1 MALKREYGGIQ
12 PCIRLGIFRI
22 RIPFIHFNI
31 SGPEVVTGLM
41 NACTS
46 YGALAV
52 LIQTLGLDPQT
63 AYALV
68 LFETACYTLSWLL
81 GEPAVCGWITA
92 AMAIII
98 LYLETLPEGVVRFQA
113 LTCIQ
118 LELGILFIVL
128 GALGISKKL
137 NMIMPPALK
146 GGIVLGAG
154 INSVVARLSS
164 GGAVDTAT
172 IACLSGLT
180 VVLLFMFSQRI
191 RSKMAENKIL
201 ALFGNYSFLWAV
213 LILFI
218 IGGASGDFQ
227 YQFSGQLIVLPDF
240 VGMWEKVS
248 PFFIGFATD
257 PSLWITAFP
266 YALTA
271 WIIAYGDFITVQQL
285 CIQSAR
291 DDEYIEFN
299 ANRTNIVC
307 GIRNVVLS
315 LFVPYVALA
324 GPFSPPYAIA
334 TFARY
339 KEAGQ
344 EGMNSIYDGTG
355 TNLIFTVIG
364 LFFYPLYEV
373 SLAASSA
380 LLVVVMVI
388 QGFVCAQIA
397 INLLRDDMDKGITGL
412 AAGLVVARGAAIGLP
427 VSIIIYL
434 LLCNNEK
441 IKMDYNTSKEELR
454 LEEEETARQL
464 EALQARM
471 ASAKAEHDAEAQSK

>member
-31 SGPEVVTGLM
+31 SGPEIITGLM

-52 LIQTLGLDPQT
+52 LISTLGLDPNT

-68 LFETACYTLSWLL
+68 IFETACYTLSWFL

-92 AMAIII
+92 AMAVIV
-98 LYLETLPEGVVRFQA
+98 LYLETLPEGVIRFQA
-113 LTCIQ
+113 LTVIQ

-128 GALGISKKL
+128 GATGLSKKL
-137 NMIMPPALK
+137 NMILPPALK

-154 INSVVARLSS
+154 INSVVARMSE
-164 GGAVDTAT
+164 GGALDTAT
-172 IACLSGLT
+172 IACLGGL
-180 VVLLFMFSQRI
+180 VVVCLFMFSQRI
-191 RSKMAENKIL
+191 REKMSEHKIL
-201 ALFGNYSFLWAV
+201 ALLGNYSFLWGV
-213 LILFI
+213 LFLFI
-218 IGGASGDFQ
+218 VGGISGDFQ
-227 YQFSGQLIVLPDF
+227 YEFSGQFIVMPDF
-240 VGMWEKVS
+240 GALFAAVS
-248 PFFIGFATD
+248 PFCIGFCAD
-257 PSLWITAFP
+257 PTIWIAGIP

-285 CIQSAR
+285 CINSAR

-299 ANRTNIVC
+299 VNRTNIVC

-315 LFVPYVALA
+315 LFAPSPALA

-339 KEAGQ
+339 KESGR

-355 TNLIFTVIG
+355 TNLIFTVVG

-373 SLAASSA
+373 SLAASGA
-380 LLVVVMVI
+380 LLVVIMVV

-397 INLLRDDMDKGITGL
+397 INLLRDDMDRGI
-412 AAGLVVARGAAIGLP
+412 AGMSAGFIVARGASIGLP
-427 VSIIIYL
+427 ASIILYL
-434 LLCNNEK
+434 LLCNNKK
-441 IKMDYNTSKEELR
+441 IRIDYATSKEELR
-454 LEEEETARQL
+454 LEEEETAKQL
-464 EALQARM
+464 KALEERM
-471 ASAKAEHDAEAQSK
+471 AKAKAEHDAQ

>member
-31 SGPEVVTGLM
+31 SGPEIITGLM

-52 LIQTLGLDPQT
+52 LISTLGLDPNT

-68 LFETACYTLSWLL
+68 IFETACYTLSWFL
-81 GEPAVCGWITA
+81 GEPGVCGWITA
-92 AMAIII
+92 AMAVIV
-98 LYLETLPEGVVRFQA
+98 LYLETLPEGVIRFQA
-113 LTCIQ
+113 LTAIQ

-128 GALGISKKL
+128 GATGLSKKL
-137 NMIMPPALK
+137 NMILPPALK

-154 INSVVARLSS
+154 INSVVARMSE
-164 GGAVDTAT
+164 GGALDTAT
-172 IACLSGLT
+172 IACLGGL
-180 VVLLFMFSQRI
+180 VVVCLFMFSQRI
-191 RSKMAENKIL
+191 REKMAENKLL
-201 ALFGNYSFLWAV
+201 ALFGNYSFLWGV
-213 LILFI
+213 LFLFI
-218 IGGASGDFQ
+218 VGGLSGDFQ
-227 YQFSGQLIVLPDF
+227 YQFSGQIIVMPDF
-240 VGMWEKVS
+240 AALFAQVS
-248 PFFIGFATD
+248 PFFIGFCTD
-257 PSLWITAFP
+257 PTIWIAAIP

-271 WIIAYGDFITVQQL
+271 WIIAYGDFITLQQL
-285 CIQSAR
+285 CINSVR

-299 ANRTNIVC
+299 VNRTNIVC

-315 LFVPYVALA
+315 LFAPYPALA

-339 KEAGQ
+339 KESGR

-355 TNLIFTVIG
+355 TNLIFTVVG

-380 LLVVVMVI
+380 LLVVIMVV

-397 INLLRDDMDKGITGL
+397 INLLRDDMDRGI
-412 AAGLVVARGAAIGLP
+412 AGMSAGFIVARGASIGLP
-427 VSIIIYL
+427 ASIILYL
-434 LLCNNEK
+434 LLCNNKK
-441 IKMDYNTSKEELR
+441 IRIDYATSKEELR
-454 LEEEETARQL
+454 REEEETAKQL
-464 EALQARM
+464 AALEERM
-471 ASAKAEHDAEAQSK
+471 AKAKAEHGSE

>member
-31 SGPEVVTGLM
+31 SGPEIITGLM

-52 LIQTLGLDPQT
+52 LISTLGLDPNT

-68 LFETACYTLSWLL
+68 IFETACYTLSWFL

-92 AMAIII
+92 AMAVIV
-98 LYLETLPEGVVRFQA
+98 LYLETLPEGVIRFQA
-113 LTCIQ
+113 LTVIQ

-128 GALGISKKL
+128 GATGLSKKL
-137 NMIMPPALK
+137 NMILPPALK

-154 INSVVARLSS
+154 INSVVARMSE
-164 GGAVDTAT
+164 GGALDTAT
-172 IACLSGLT
+172 IACLGGL
-180 VVLLFMFSQRI
+180 VVVCLFMFSQRI
-191 RSKMAENKIL
+191 REKMSEHKIL
-201 ALFGNYSFLWAV
+201 ALLGNYSFLWGV
-213 LILFI
+213 LFLFI
-218 IGGASGDFQ
+218 VGGISGDFQ
-227 YQFSGQLIVLPDF
+227 YEFSGQFIVMPDF
-240 VGMWEKVS
+240 GALFAAVS
-248 PFFIGFATD
+248 PFCIGFCAD
-257 PSLWITAFP
+257 PTIWIAGIP

-271 WIIAYGDFITVQQL
+271 WIIAVQQL
-285 CIQSAR
+285 FINSAR

-299 ANRTNIVC
+299 VNRTNIVC

-315 LFVPYVALA
+315 LFAPYPALA

-339 KEAGQ
+339 KESGR

-355 TNLIFTVIG
+355 TNLIFTVVG

-373 SLAASSA
+373 SLAASGA
-380 LLVVVMVI
+380 LLVVIMVV

-397 INLLRDDMDKGITGL
+397 INLLRDDMDRGI
-412 AAGLVVARGAAIGLP
+412 AGMSAGFIVARGASIGLP
-427 VSIIIYL
+427 ASIILYL
-434 LLCNNEK
+434 LLCNNKK
-441 IKMDYNTSKEELR
+441 IRIDYATSKEELR
-454 LEEEETARQL
+454 LEEEETAKQL
-464 EALQARM
+464 KALEERM
-471 ASAKAEHDAEAQSK
+471 AKAKAEHDAQ

>member
-31 SGPEVVTGLM
+31 SGPEVITGLM

-52 LIQTLGLDPQT
+52 LISTLGLDPNT

-68 LFETACYTLSWLL
+68 IFETACYTLSWFL

-92 AMAIII
+92 AMAVIV
-98 LYLETLPEGVVRFQA
+98 LYLETLPEGVIRFQA
-113 LTCIQ
+113 LTVIQ

-128 GALGISKKL
+128 GATGLSKKL
-137 NMIMPPALK
+137 NMILPPALK

-154 INSVVARLSS
+154 INSVVARMSE
-164 GGAVDTAT
+164 GGALDTAT
-172 IACLSGLT
+172 IACLGGL
-180 VVLLFMFSQRI
+180 VVVCLFMFSQRI
-191 RSKMAENKIL
+191 REKMSEHKIL
-201 ALFGNYSFLWAV
+201 ALLGNYSFLWGV
-213 LILFI
+213 LFLFI
-218 IGGASGDFQ
+218 VGGISGDFQ
-227 YQFSGQLIVLPDF
+227 YEFSGQFIVMPDF
-240 VGMWEKVS
+240 GALFAAVS
-248 PFFIGFATD
+248 PFFIGFCTD
-257 PSLWITAFP
+257 PTIWISGIP

-285 CIQSAR
+285 CINSAR

-299 ANRTNIVC
+299 VNRTNIVC

-315 LFVPYVALA
+315 LFAPYPALA

-339 KEAGQ
+339 KESGR

-355 TNLIFTVIG
+355 TNLIFTVVG

-373 SLAASSA
+373 SLAASGA
-380 LLVVVMVI
+380 LLVVIMVV

-397 INLLRDDMDKGITGL
+397 INLLRDDMDRGI
-412 AAGLVVARGAAIGLP
+412 AGMSAGFIVARGASIGLP
-427 VSIIIYL
+427 ASIILYL
-434 LLCNNEK
+434 LLCNNRK
-441 IKMDYNTSKEELR
+441 IRIDYATSKEELR
-454 LEEEETARQL
+454 LEEEETAKQL
-464 EALQARM
+464 KALEERM
-471 ASAKAEHDAEAQSK
+471 AKAKAEHEESK

>member
-191 RSKMAENKIL
+191 R
-201 ALFGNYSFLWAV
+201 
-213 LILFI
+213 
-218 IGGASGDFQ
+218 
-227 YQFSGQLIVLPDF
+227 
-240 VGMWEKVS
+240 
-248 PFFIGFATD
+248 
-257 PSLWITAFP
+257 
-266 YALTA
+266 
-271 WIIAYGDFITVQQL
+271 
-285 CIQSAR
+285 
-291 DDEYIEFN
+291 
-299 ANRTNIVC
+299 
-307 GIRNVVLS
+307 
-315 LFVPYVALA
+315 
-324 GPFSPPYAIA
+324 
-334 TFARY
+334 Y

>member
-31 SGPEVVTGLM
+31 SGPEVITGLM

-52 LIQTLGLDPQT
+52 LISTLGLDPNT

-68 LFETACYTLSWLL
+68 IFETACYTLSWFL

-92 AMAIII
+92 AMAVIV
-98 LYLETLPEGVVRFQA
+98 LYLETLPEGVIRFQA
-113 LTCIQ
+113 LTVIQ

-128 GALGISKKL
+128 GATGLSKKL
-137 NMIMPPALK
+137 NMILPPALK

-154 INSVVARLSS
+154 INSVVARMAE
-164 GGAVDTAT
+164 GGALDTAT
-172 IACLSGLT
+172 IACLGGL
-180 VVLLFMFSQRI
+180 VVVCLFMFSQRI
-191 RSKMAENKIL
+191 REKMAENKLL
-201 ALFGNYSFLWAV
+201 ALLGNYSFLWGV
-213 LILFI
+213 LFLFI
-218 IGGASGDFQ
+218 VGGLSGDFQ
-227 YQFSGQLIVLPDF
+227 YEFSGQIIVLPDF
-240 VGMWEKVS
+240 AALFAQVS
-248 PFFIGFATD
+248 PFFIGFCTD
-257 PSLWITAFP
+257 PTIWIAGIP

-285 CIQSAR
+285 CINSAR

-299 ANRTNIVC
+299 VNRTNIVC

-315 LFVPYVALA
+315 LFAPYPALA

-339 KEAGQ
+339 KESGR

-355 TNLIFTVIG
+355 TNLIFTVVG

-373 SLAASSA
+373 SLAASGA
-380 LLVVVMVI
+380 LLVVIMVV

-397 INLLRDDMDKGITGL
+397 INLLRDDMDRGI
-412 AAGLVVARGAAIGLP
+412 AGMSAGFIVARGASIGLP
-427 VSIIIYL
+427 ASIILYL
-434 LLCNNEK
+434 LLCNNKK
-441 IKMDYNTSKEELR
+441 IRIDYATSKEELR
-454 LEEEETARQL
+454 REEEETAKQL
-464 EALQARM
+464 AALEERM
-471 ASAKAEHDAEAQSK
+471 AKAKAEHDKQQ